1 VVNIKL
7 NKGITMSIKDRIDA
21 RKETL
26 LAAAEYSDAAIDQLA
41 EIELA
46 DETVKLLTALCDKMH
61 KLAKAS
67 NKDQWETNPK
77 WEYGPVNG
85 LIFKFL
91 TQWVYLPDL
100 LKTHLNLQIPMT
112 AFDSNTLTAWGKLTR
127 CTPLGQVL
135 PSEEPDLAQVAVQVE
150 IIKAY
155 LNLPYTPE
163 VMYKEQW
170 LEKEKIAKI
179 KADTKS
185 AEIELALLE
194 AEDPTDMP
202 VFQI

>member
-1 VVNIKL
+1 MN
-7 NKGITMSIKDRIDA
+7 IKDRIA
-21 RKETL
+21 QRKETL

-46 DETVKLLTALCDKMH
+46 DETVKLLTDLCDKMH

-85 LIFKFL
+85 MIFKFL
-91 TQWVYLPDL
+91 SQWVYLPDL
-100 LKTHLNLQIPMT
+100 LKTHLDLQIPVT
-112 AFDSNTLTAWGKLTR
+112 AFDSNTLAAWGKLTR
-127 CTPLGQVL
+127 CTPLGQLL
-135 PSEEPDLAQVAVQVE
+135 PSEKPDLKQVAVQVE
-150 IIKAY
+150 VIKAY
-155 LNLPYTPE
+155 LNLPYTPA
-163 VMYKEQW
+163 VMSQEQW
-170 LEKEKIAKI
+170 EEKEKVAKI
-179 KADTKS
+179 KADTKA

-194 AEDPTDMP
+194 AEDPTEDMP